1 MKKGEKLASTLE
13 KCKTKEFY
21 KIKGDLLTSF
31 IYSINPGDSE
41 ITLQNFYSENYEDIK
56 IDLDPNKSPSE
67 NVQSYYKKYNKLKK
81 SEEAAKEQLEK
92 NSEELLYLNSVLIN
106 IQNADNYEEI
116 EDIKNEL
123 ITTEYIR
130 KRKQNKNS
138 KKSKPSKPLHFIS
151 SDGIDIYVGKNNIQN
166 DYLSLKLASKNHLW
180 LHTKNIPGSH
190 VIICATD
197 IPDSTLEEAAALAA
211 YYSKAQNSTKVPVD
225 YTLVKNLK
233 KPSGAKPGMVIYH
246 TNYTL
251 LTDPKSYTELNIVK
265 E

>member
-1 MKKGEKLASTLE
+1 MA
-13 KCKTKEFY
+13 
-21 KIKGDLLTSF
+21 
-31 IYSINPGDSE
+31 
-41 ITLQNFYSENYEDIK
+41 
-56 IDLDPNKSPSE
+56 
-67 NVQSYYKKYNKLKK
+67 
-81 SEEAAKEQLEK
+81 
-92 NSEELLYLNSVLIN
+92 
-106 IQNADNYEEI
+106 
-116 EDIKNEL
+116 
-123 ITTEYIR
+123 
-130 KRKQNKNS
+130 

-151 SDGIDIYVGKNNIQN
+151 SDGMDIYVGKNNIQN